1 MSPLSRHRQP
11 LGFVLLVAVVAL
23 VAIFLRQP
31 VLLDSAVTFLY
42 FLLLAASWNLM
53 AGYAGQMSFAHMS
66 FAVIGGYFTAYYAD
80 LYELSPLWL
89 MPVAGIVTALLGTL
103 IGAVTL
109 RFRDIFLAIATFA
122 FAGAFQTW
130 SIATSSVT
138 GGMNGM
144 PAPPLFDVM
153 DQTLYCV
160 WLGLG
165 LVVVFYALQ
174 WAILSSRWGMF
185 ARAVRDREDVAR
197 GLGVH
202 TTLVKVAI
210 CAYVAFWAGIAGS
223 FYGSYV
229 GLVTPSMGLLANMGL
244 VLAMVVVGGMG
255 TVIGPILG
263 TLLFRFIDFYTR
275 GYGGE
280 YTVLIFALLMLVM
293 MLLARDGITGI
304 IERITA
310 RLFGRKQRWA
320 TSSASVPS
328 PGE

>member
-23 VAIFLRQP
+23 VALFLRSP

-89 MPVAGIVTALLGTL
+89 MPVAGVVTALIGTV

-310 RLFGRKQRWA
+310 RLFGRRQRW
-320 TSSASVPS
+320 TTHSASAPS